1 VAEEPPADC
10 SWLVE
15 EDDVADSPEP
25 EGSNRRAVAGD
36 AFAPDD
42 VVSAAQA
49 AEVLGVTE
57 DRIPVLVDEGLLDPI
72 ATPDGSMRFLR
83 VDVEAVRLQGG

>member
-1 VAEEPPADC
+1 M
-10 SWLVE
+10 
-15 EDDVADSPEP
+15 DDMIDSHERG
-25 EGSNRRAVAGD
+25 GSNRPPVAGD
-36 AFAPDD
+36 AFTPHD
-42 VVSAAQA
+42 VISAAQA

-72 ATPDGSMRFLR
+72 GTPDGSQRFLR